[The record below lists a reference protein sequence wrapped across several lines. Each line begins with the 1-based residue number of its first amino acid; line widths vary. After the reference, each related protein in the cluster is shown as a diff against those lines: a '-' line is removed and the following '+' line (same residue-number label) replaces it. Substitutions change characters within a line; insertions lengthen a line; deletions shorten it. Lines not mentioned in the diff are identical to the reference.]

1 MRRQMGVKKDPLSM
15 QKGPDPEKTVSDL
28 KAPAPVFQSLLSSVK
43 AAPDVDTTQ
52 LHNQQQEEEASPLAQ
67 PHPNT
72 VPTPLPPGNMNNLQQ
87 VSPISHIPAQPNPQQ
102 PMQPA
107 YQQQQ
112 MNYPAH
118 SYQQPQ
124 QYVDQGYQPPIT
136 AYQAEAPVEVSGGK
150 RRRMRDWELEAQ
162 LQQGGTVPQNALD
175 QMGVID
181 LQAGP
186 VDNYNPLRQ
195 GPSNQKT
202 NVQIKAGFYN
212 PRTGQVEQTVKP
224 SRLQKRKH
232 QINQLAFTAAERELE
247 LMERRGQQMRTKS
260 QTQGKYGW

>member
-1 MRRQMGVKKDPLSM
+1 
-15 QKGPDPEKTVSDL
+15 
-28 KAPAPVFQSLLSSVK
+28 
-43 AAPDVDTTQ
+43 
-52 LHNQQQEEEASPLAQ
+52 
-67 PHPNT
+67 
-72 VPTPLPPGNMNNLQQ
+72 
-87 VSPISHIPAQPNPQQ
+87 
-102 PMQPA
+102 
-107 YQQQQ
+107 
-112 MNYPAH
+112 
-118 SYQQPQ
+118 
-124 QYVDQGYQPPIT
+124 
-136 AYQAEAPVEVSGGK
+136 
-150 RRRMRDWELEAQ
+150 
-162 LQQGGTVPQNALD
+162 
-175 QMGVID
+175 MGVID

-186 VDNYNPLRQ
+186 VDDYNPLRQ